1 MTILVLGATG
11 NVGPHVVSSLTAL
24 GEAPRV
30 LVRDAD
36 RARTLLG
43 DEVEV
48 IAGDVTEPGVLAG
61 AIDGVDS
68 VFLLSPHSFAMADL
82 QLRVIRAVR
91 RTGIRI
97 VKLSGTSSAITPDGP
112 YACREHW
119 EVERVLDGSG
129 QPFVILRPNSFMQV
143 LVGQLMMSALRAT
156 GTVVNPIGAAGISL
170 IDARDVGAV
179 AARVLTRPDWD
190 GQTLA
195 LTGPRPLGYAELAAL
210 VSARTGEVATVVDVT
225 LDQVRASLI
234 GRGMAEW
241 EADHFREMYELF
253 RAGESEFVTDTVRE
267 VTGAAPRTI
276 EAYLD
281 ELVAPQQVLV

>member
-1 MTILVLGATG
+1 MSVLVLGATG
-11 NVGPHVVSSLTAL
+11 NVGPHVVSELTSLGAD
-24 GEAPRV
+24 PRV
-30 LVRDAD
+30 LVRDAA
-36 RARTLLG
+36 RARTMLG
-43 DEVEV
+43 DNVDV
-48 IAGDVTEPGVLAG
+48 VAGDVTIPTVLTS

-82 QLRVIRAVR
+82 QLGVIRALR

-119 EVERVLDGSG
+119 EIERVLQDSG

-156 GTVVNPIGAAGISL
+156 GTVVNPIGTAGISL

-179 AARVLTRPDWD
+179 AAGVLTRHDWD

-195 LTGPRPLGYAELAAL
+195 LTGPRPVSYPELAQL
-210 VSARTGEVATVVDVT
+210 VSARSGAPATVVDVT
-225 LDQVRASLI
+225 LDQVRTSLL
-234 GRGMAEW
+234 GRGMADW

-253 RAGESEFVTDTVRE
+253 KDGESEFVTDAVRE
-267 VTGAAPRTI
+267 VTGACPRTI
-276 EAYLD
+276 EAFLD
-281 ELVAPQQVLV
+281 QTLVHEDLSA

>member
-1 MTILVLGATG
+1 MAILVLGATG
-11 NVGPHVVSSLTAL
+11 NVGPHGVSSLTAL

-82 QLRVIRAVR
+82 QLRVIRALR

-119 EVERVLDGSG
+119 EVERVLHGSG